1 MYNGCGRFYV
11 PPTNSNLVLLK
22 LLKKNI
28 KYLSVENGLQKD
40 FESKNWSRFN
50 KTAKES
56 ANNNLHKSCSS
67 GKIGTTRV
75 DTEPTVLSTP
85 SNQENKGNV
94 HIEKGKPTIGYIK
107 ASSSKTQKSKP
118 EVKFSKKDT
127 KSENLR
133 SRTNKK
139 NQKVDKSDQLDLM
152 ENWFECWQ
160 TKSVVVLLNYAYYP
174 CPVINWN
181 NERLPSVK
189 HYMSKEFKV
198 REIEEKPDLFDL
210 QIDIGPSIILV
221 YGKFLR
227 NL

>member
-1 MYNGCGRFYV
+1 M
-11 PPTNSNLVLLK
+11 K